1 MFNDYYL
8 SLSNLVQPIIT
19 AELAALAQ
27 TLPQH
32 LQEVS
37 ASYLQ
42 KPGKRLRPVLLLLC
56 CEALGGNAEDALP
69 AAAAVELFHTWTLLH
84 DDVIDHDTLRRGQ
97 ETGHIR
103 GRRLGREKW
112 HLPPP
117 AATDYGQALAI
128 LAGDVLQGSVTHLFT
143 GLKAVPAELRIALL
157 ERLSGKLNPEL
168 LAGEQQ
174 DVELS
179 CCPLTEISEAE
190 ILEMMRLKT
199 GALLSFCAETGAAI
213 GARQEPQKCS
223 AAQKLAAFAEA
234 CGLAFQLQ
242 DDILGIIG
250 EEKHLGKNIASD
262 LREGKRTL
270 IILRTLAAAT
280 QPERAFLLQTLGN
293 RQAGEEDW
301 RQLTELIKRC
311 GALESTAALAE
322 KYLHIAL
329 DSLDDALPESTGRNH
344 LRAWAG
350 MMTKRKV

>member
-1 MFNDYYL
+1 MSTDYYL
-8 SLSNLVQPIIT
+8 SLSNLIQPVIA
-19 AELAALAQ
+19 AELAELAQ
-27 TLPQH
+27 VLPEH
-32 LQEVS
+32 LQEVT

-56 CEALGGNAEDALP
+56 CEALGGKAEDALP
-69 AAAAVELFHTWTLLH
+69 AAAAVELFHNWTLLH

-103 GRRLGREKW
+103 GQRLGREKW
-112 HLPPP
+112 QLSTE
-117 AATDYGQALAI
+117 AAADYGQALAI
-128 LAGDVLQGSVTHLFT
+128 LAGDVLQGAVTHLFT
-143 GLKAVPAELRIALL
+143 RLDTVPAELRIALL
-157 ERLSGKLNPEL
+157 ARLSGKLNPEL

-179 CCPLTEISEAE
+179 CRPVTEICEAE

-213 GARQEPQKCS
+213 GARQAPQECA

-234 CGLAFQLQ
+234 CGIAFQLQ

-270 IILRTLAAAT
+270 IILRTLAAAPPT
-280 QPERAFLLQTLGN
+280 ERAFLQQTLGSP
-293 RQAGEEDW
+293 QAGEEDW
-301 RQLTELIKRC
+301 RQLTELIKRR

-322 KYLHIAL
+322 KYLQQAL
-329 DSLDDALPESTGRNH
+329 DYLEDALPASTGRNH
-344 LRAWAG
+344 LRDWAR